1 MSEPTPLATR
11 TDFAK
16 RNEQLALNPPG
27 ADVRAAFSQYSYDD
41 YGTDQRRLHLRDYWH
56 TLRKHLWLVI
66 GISTLIPT
74 LVAIY
79 LIRKPDVFEAQARI
93 QVDLENGNSLLNGM
107 SKNSGSVILNGEG
120 NDPAYFNTQL

>member
-1 MSEPTPLATR
+1 MSEPTPLTTR
-11 TDFAK
+11 TDFVK
-16 RNEQLALNPPG
+16 RNEQLALNPHQAG
-27 ADVRAAFSQYSYDD
+27 MDVRSAFSQYSYDD

-66 GISTLIPT
+66 GISALIPT

-93 QVDLENGNSLLNGM
+93 QVDLETL
-107 SKNSGSVILNGEG
+107 VRI
-120 NDPAYFNTQL
+120 